1 MTDITLGLLDLLLRV
16 VTISLVI
23 ASPILIMIGLMYVYD
38 RYKKVKETETKEAER
53 IIIKNNEAI
62 VKTTTSIKVL
72 EDQFKN
78 LEYSVL
84 KLKEEKRALEVELGQ
99 ATEEEEI
106 VPDEDKIDYSK
117 MTIKELH
124 DIAREWKVKGFSR
137 MKKDK
142 LVEILDSWTIEAQ

>member
-1 MTDITLGLLDLLLRV
+1 MSEGLFNLIDILLKIIV
-16 VTISLVI
+16 ISLSV
-23 ASPILIMIGLMYVYD
+23 ASPILILIGLMHIYD
-38 RYKKVKETETKEAER
+38 KYKKIKETETKEAER

-72 EDQFKN
+72 DEQFQK

>member
-1 MTDITLGLLDLLLRV
+1 MTEITLGLLDLLLRV

-84 KLKEEKRALEVELGQ
+84 KLKEQKRELEIELGHI
-99 ATEEEEI
+99 EEPEEEI
-106 VPDEDKIDYSK
+106 EEEKINYLA
-117 MTIKELH
+117 MTVNELH
-124 DIAREWKVKGFSR
+124 DIARELKIRGFSR

-142 LVEILDSWTIEAQ
+142 LVEVLESRTISEQ

>member
-1 MTDITLGLLDLLLRV
+1 MTEITLGLLDLLLRV

>member
-1 MTDITLGLLDLLLRV
+1 MTEITLGLLDLLLRV

-72 EDQFKN
+72 EEQFKN

-84 KLKEEKRALEVELGQ
+84 KLKEQKRELEIELGHI
-99 ATEEEEI
+99 EEPEEEI
-106 VPDEDKIDYSK
+106 EEEKIDYLA
-117 MTIKELH
+117 MTVNELH
-124 DIAREWKVKGFSR
+124 DIARELKIRGFSR

-142 LVEILDSWTIEAQ
+142 LVEVLESRTISEQ